1 MEVKPGVNM
10 NLPEVKIEDLLE
22 SGVHFGHNVRRWNPK
37 MKEYIYGVRN
47 NIHIFD
53 LRITLELLNT
63 ALTKIHETVSK
74 SGKVLFVGTKKQ
86 CSDVVK
92 DLAMFNNNFYVNK
105 RWLGGTLTN
114 WNTIS
119 NSIKR
124 LEEIEIFLKD
134 NESSKNLSKKEL
146 LDISREKQKLDL
158 NIGGIRNLN
167 GKPDLLI
174 VFDVVKDKIAVREAN
189 KLNIPVV
196 AIVDSNADPDNIE
209 YVIPGNDDALRSI
222 NLYKNYFSETI
233 QDAINFQ
240 NTEINK
246 EIDNIEEIKKKDQK

>member
-1 MEVKPGVNM
+1 M
-10 NLPEVKIEDLLE
+10 NLPDIKIEDLLE

-53 LRITLELLNT
+53 LRITVDLLNT
-63 ALTKIHETVSK
+63 ALSKIHETISK

-86 CSDVVK
+86 CEEIVK
-92 DLAMFNNNFYVNK
+92 ELANINNDFYVNK

-114 WNTIS
+114 RKTIS

-124 LEEIEIFLKD
+124 LDDIESFLNDEK
-134 NESSKNLSKKEL
+134 SSKNLSKKEL
-146 LDISREKQKLDL
+146 LDISREKQKLQL
-158 NIGGIRNLN
+158 NIGGIRKLN
-167 GKPDLLI
+167 GKPDLLV
-174 VFDVVKDKIAVREAN
+174 VFDVLKDKIAVHEAN

-196 AIVDSNADPDNIE
+196 GIVDTNADPELID

-222 NLYKNYFSETI
+222 NLYKRYFSETI
-233 QDAINFQ
+233 NDAMETQDKDMLDS
-240 NTEINK
+240 K
-246 EIDNIEEIKKKDQK
+246 EEKNLNVDEKV

>member
-1 MEVKPGVNM
+1 M
-10 NLPEVKIEDLLE
+10 NLPEIKLEELLE

-53 LRITLELLNT
+53 LRITVDLMNV
-63 ALTKIHETVSK
+63 ALSKIHETVSK
-74 SGKVLFVGTKKQ
+74 SGKILFVGTKKQ
-86 CSDVVK
+86 CEDTVR
-92 DLAMFNNNFYVNK
+92 DLANINNNFYVNK

-124 LEEIEIFLKD
+124 LDEIENFLND
-134 NESSKNLSKKEL
+134 LNSSKNLSKKEL
-146 LDISREKQKLDL
+146 LDISREKQKLEL
-158 NIGGIRNLN
+158 NIGGIRKLN
-167 GKPDLLI
+167 GKPDLLVI
-174 VFDVVKDKIAVREAN
+174 FDVLKDRIAVLEAK

-196 AIVDSNADPDNIE
+196 GIVDSNADPDLID

-222 NLYKNYFSETI
+222 NLYKKYFSETVEDAKQI
-233 QDAINFQ
+233 DDKTIDQDIK
-240 NTEINK
+240 EDNK
-246 EIDNIEEIKKKDQK
+246 E

>member
-1 MEVKPGVNM
+1 M
-10 NLPEVKIEDLLE
+10 NLPEIKIEDLLE

-53 LRITLELLNT
+53 LRITVNLLSL
-63 ALTKIHETVSK
+63 ALVKIHETTSK
-74 SGKVLFVGTKKQ
+74 SGKILFVGTKKQ
-86 CSDVVK
+86 CEETVK
-92 DLAMFNNNFYVNK
+92 ELASINNNFFVNK

-124 LEEIEIFLKD
+124 LDEIENFLND
-134 NESSKNLSKKEL
+134 ESASNNLSKKEL
-146 LDISREKQKLDL
+146 LDISREKQKLEL
-158 NIGGIRNLN
+158 NIGGIRKLN
-167 GKPDLLI
+167 GKPDLLVI
-174 VFDVVKDKIAVREAN
+174 LDVLKDRIAVLEAK

-196 AIVDSNADPDNIE
+196 GIVDSNADPDLID

-222 NLYKNYFSETI
+222 NLYKKYLIETI
-233 QDAINFQ
+233 KDASNFIENEKDTEQ
-240 NTEINK
+240 NEQTK
-246 EIDNIEEIKKKDQK
+246 

>member
-1 MEVKPGVNM
+1 M
-10 NLPEVKIEDLLE
+10 NLPDIKIEDLLE

-53 LRITLELLNT
+53 LRITVDLLNT
-63 ALTKIHETVSK
+63 ALSKIHETISK

-86 CSDVVK
+86 CEEIVK
-92 DLAMFNNNFYVNK
+92 ELANINNDFYVNK

-114 WNTIS
+114 WKTIS

-124 LEEIEIFLKD
+124 LDDIESFLNDEK
-134 NESSKNLSKKEL
+134 SSKNLSKKEL
-146 LDISREKQKLDL
+146 LDISREKQKLQL
-158 NIGGIRNLN
+158 NIGGIRKLN
-167 GKPDLLI
+167 GKPDLLV
-174 VFDVVKDKIAVREAN
+174 VFDVLKDKIAVHEAN

-196 AIVDSNADPDNIE
+196 GIVDTNADPELID

-222 NLYKNYFSETI
+222 NLYKRYFSETI
-233 QDAINFQ
+233 NDAMETQDKDMLDS
-240 NTEINK
+240 K
-246 EIDNIEEIKKKDQK
+246 EEKNLNGDEKV

>member
-1 MEVKPGVNM
+1 M
-10 NLPEVKIEDLLE
+10 NIPEIKIEDLLE

-53 LRITLELLNT
+53 LRITVELLNT
-63 ALTKIHETVSK
+63 ALTKIHETVQK
-74 SGKVLFVGTKKQ
+74 SGKILFVGTKKQ
-86 CSDVVK
+86 CGDTVK
-92 DLAMFNNNFYVNK
+92 ELANINNNFYVNK

-114 WNTIS
+114 WKTIS

-124 LEEIEIFLKD
+124 LDEIEAFLND
-134 NESSKNLSKKEL
+134 NNSSKNLSKKEL
-146 LDISREKQKLDL
+146 LDISREKDKLDL
-158 NIGGIRNLN
+158 NIGGIRKLS

-174 VFDVVKDKIAVREAN
+174 IFDVLKDKIAVLEAK

-196 AIVDSNADPDNIE
+196 GIVDSNADPDLVD

-222 NLYKNYFSETI
+222 NLYKNYFIDTI
-233 QDAINFQ
+233 KDAADFQ
-240 NTEINK
+240 SK
-246 EIDNIEEIKKKDQK
+246 EDENSDKDEEPLSN

>member
-1 MEVKPGVNM
+1 M
-10 NLPEVKIEDLLE
+10 NLPDIKIEDLLE

-53 LRITLELLNT
+53 LRITVDLLNT
-63 ALTKIHETVSK
+63 ALSKIHETISK

-86 CSDVVK
+86 CEEIVK
-92 DLAMFNNNFYVNK
+92 ELANINNDFYVNK

-114 WNTIS
+114 WKTIS

-124 LEEIEIFLKD
+124 LDDIESFLNDEK
-134 NESSKNLSKKEL
+134 SSKNLSKKEL
-146 LDISREKQKLDL
+146 LDISREKQKLQL
-158 NIGGIRNLN
+158 NIGGIRKLN
-167 GKPDLLI
+167 GKPDLLV
-174 VFDVVKDKIAVREAN
+174 VFDVLKDKIAVHEAN

-196 AIVDSNADPDNIE
+196 GIVDTNADPELID

-222 NLYKNYFSETI
+222 NLYKRYFSETI
-233 QDAINFQ
+233 NDAMETQDKDMLDS
-240 NTEINK
+240 K
-246 EIDNIEEIKKKDQK
+246 EEKNLNVDEKV

>member
-1 MEVKPGVNM
+1 M
-10 NLPEVKIEDLLE
+10 NLPEIKIEELLE

-37 MKEYIYGVRN
+37 MQEYIYGVRN

-53 LRITLELLNT
+53 LRLTVDLLNV

-86 CSDVVK
+86 CSETVK
-92 DLAMFNNNFYVNK
+92 ELASINNNFYVNK

-124 LEEIEIFLKD
+124 LNEIETFLND
-134 NESSKNLSKKEL
+134 DVSSKSLSKKEL
-146 LDISREKQKLDL
+146 LDISREKQKLEI
-158 NIGGIRNLN
+158 NMGGIRNLN
-167 GKPDLLI
+167 GKPDLLVI
-174 VFDVVKDKIAVREAN
+174 LDVLKDRIAVLEAK

-196 AIVDSNADPDNIE
+196 GIVDSNADPELID

-222 NLYKNYFSETI
+222 NLYKKYFLETI
-233 QDAINFQ
+233 EDAVSFQD
-240 NTEINK
+240 K
-246 EIDNIEEIKKKDQK
+246 KIDEEKN

>member
-1 MEVKPGVNM
+1 M

-53 LRITLELLNT
+53 LRLTVDLMNS

-74 SGKVLFVGTKKQ
+74 SGKILFVGTKKQ
-86 CSDVVK
+86 CGDTVK
-92 DLAMFNNNFYVNK
+92 EIATVNDNFYVNK

-124 LEEIEIFLKD
+124 FEEIDSFIND
-134 NESSKNLSKKEL
+134 DISSKNISKKEL
-146 LDISREKQKLDL
+146 LDITREKQKLEL

-167 GKPDLLI
+167 GKPDLLVI
-174 VFDVVKDKIAVREAN
+174 FDVLKDRIAVLEAN

-196 AIVDSNADPDNIE
+196 GIVDSNADPDMID
-209 YVIPGNDDALRSI
+209 YIIPGNDDALRSI
-222 NLYKNYFSETI
+222 NLYKNYFIETI
-233 QDAINFQ
+233 KDASQYDEKNIS
-240 NTEINK
+240 K
-246 EIDNIEEIKKKDQK
+246 ENSAKKEN

>member
-1 MEVKPGVNM
+1 M
-10 NLPEVKIEDLLE
+10 NLPEIKIEDLLE

-53 LRITLELLNT
+53 LRITVNLLNL
-63 ALTKIHETVSK
+63 ALVKIHETISK
-74 SGKVLFVGTKKQ
+74 SGKILFVGTKKQ
-86 CSDVVK
+86 CEETVR
-92 DLAMFNNNFYVNK
+92 DLANINNNFFVNK

-124 LEEIEIFLKD
+124 LDEIESFLND
-134 NESSKNLSKKEL
+134 EASSNNLSKKEL

-158 NIGGIRNLN
+158 NIGGIRKLN
-167 GKPDLLI
+167 GKPDLLVI
-174 VFDVVKDKIAVREAN
+174 FDVLKDRIAVLEAK

-196 AIVDSNADPDNIE
+196 GIVDSNADPDLID
-209 YVIPGNDDALRSI
+209 YIIPGNDDALRSI
-222 NLYKNYFSETI
+222 NLYKKYFEETI
-233 QDAINFQ
+233 TDASDFLNNQ
-240 NTEINK
+240 KEAENDKNNK
-246 EIDNIEEIKKKDQK
+246 